1 MNLSVIDQARN
12 VIEIDLINNI
22 INTEKK
28 IKELQEIQTQYKDA
42 IKKEMEKRGLLGLK
56 DEETGLFINYNQ
68 AKTNIEKFNAKELK
82 EKMPDIYDEFVSF
95 DGKRAS
101 YITIKY

>member
-1 MNLSVIDQARN
+1 MTQFETCSFTCFIY
-12 VIEIDLINNI
+12 EG
-22 INTEKK
+22 EK
-28 IKELQEIQTQYKDA
+28 A
-42 IKKEMEKRGLLGLK
+42 
-56 DEETGLFINYNQ
+56 TGLFINYNQ